1 MSKRRIILPEEELV
15 AMLRRREQ
23 RAFTI
28 LYDNYSGALYGIIL
42 KIVRDEDIAADVMQ
56 DSFVKMWRNID
67 AYNAT
72 KGSLFTWMLNVSRNT
87 AIDKIR
93 SQDYQQSQQNQP
105 IESTVSIVEQSEPI
119 ETQVDAIGLRKVI
132 DTLRPE
138 YRTLIELIYFQ
149 GYTQA
154 EVSEELG
161 IPLGTVKTRVKA
173 ALTQLRGLVG
183 CIVLFML
190 LDSGLGQWIHHFV
203 DESVN

>member
-1 MSKRRIILPEEELV
+1 MSKRRVNLPEESLV
-15 AMLRRREQ
+15 EMLRNRDQ

-28 LYDNYSGALYGIIL
+28 LYDNYSAALYGIIL
-42 KIVRDEDIAADVMQ
+42 KVVRDEDTAADVLQ
-56 DSFVKMWRNID
+56 DSFVKIWRNID
-67 AYNAT
+67 SYTST
-72 KGSLFTWMLNVSRNT
+72 KGSLFTWLLNVSRNT

-105 IESTVSIVEQSEPI
+105 LESSVSMVDSSSQI

-132 DTLRPE
+132 NTLRPE

-161 IPLGTVKTRVKA
+161 VPLGTVKTRVKA
-173 ALTQLRGLVG
+173 ALTQLRGLVA
-183 CIVLFML
+183 VLLALVSTFWF
-190 LDSGLGQWIHHFV
+190 LDSDLY
-203 DESVN
+203 

>member
-1 MSKRRIILPEEELV
+1 
-15 AMLRRREQ
+15 MLRSRDQ

-28 LYDNYSGALYGIIL
+28 LYDNYSAALYGVIL
-42 KIVRDEDIAADVMQ
+42 KVVRDEDTAADVLQ
-56 DSFVKMWRNID
+56 DSFIKVWRNID
-67 AYNAT
+67 SYTST
-72 KGSLFTWMLNVSRNT
+72 KGSLFTWLLNVSRNT

-105 IESTVSIVEQSEPI
+105 IESSVSMVDRSAQI

-161 IPLGTVKTRVKA
+161 VPLGTIKTRVKA
-173 ALTQLRGLVG
+173 ALTQLRGLVA
-183 CIVLFML
+183 VLLALVSTFWF
-190 LDSGLGQWIHHFV
+190 LDIDL
-203 DESVN
+203 